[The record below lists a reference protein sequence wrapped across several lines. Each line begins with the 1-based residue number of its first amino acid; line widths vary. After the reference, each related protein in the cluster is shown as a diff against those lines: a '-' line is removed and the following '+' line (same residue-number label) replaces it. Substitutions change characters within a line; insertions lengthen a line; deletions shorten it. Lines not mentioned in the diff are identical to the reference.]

1 MGIIANVAPAD
12 SAWSRG
18 PGGSECRIG
27 DLTHAEA
34 MEYMIE
40 KRQLDEDTATKILDF
55 FGSRILLL
63 KAACGEVKT
72 GTDLD
77 SVFPCR
83 LLPCALCSLV
93 TDYIVRRKSAVL
105 DDFFDDARAID
116 EDRAIKIARRIIR
129 NGPLDKWVYT
139 RMCGAGDIYKRF
151 LATNVFAVN
160 ADGLYDFENKAVEN
174 AVREGLGEAKGWS
187 WSWLL

>member
-63 KAACGEVKT
+63 KAACGEVKN

-93 TDYIVRRKSAVL
+93 TGYIVRQKSAAL
-105 DDFFDDARAID
+105 NDFLHDARAID
-116 EDRAIKIARRIIR
+116 EGRAIKIARRIIR
-129 NGPLDKWVYT
+129 DGPLDTRVFT
-139 RMCGAGDIYKRF
+139 RMCGSGGIDDRF
-151 LATNVFAVN
+151 LASNVFALN
-160 ADGLYDFENKAVEN
+160 ADELYDFENKAVEH
-174 AVREGLGEAKGWS
+174 AVREGLGVARGS
-187 WSWLL
+187 YWSWLW